1 MGFFATFQPHETV
14 GEGIPDAS
22 FAAAE
27 ASSEIDRSEGGGLA
41 QQLIAPWARFTK
53 GQIHR
58 GEWLPTHLRGEVR
71 ALSATCRFAPTF
83 APTVVHLY
91 WVLLST
97 LVLLLM
103 PESLLIR

>member
-22 FAAAE
+22 FADAE

-71 ALSATCRFAPTF
+71 ALP
-83 APTVVHLY
+83 
-91 WVLLST
+91 
-97 LVLLLM
+97 
-103 PESLLIR
+103 